1 LRRSTRRACTARL
14 RLELPKR
21 VTEWIRVIRLMNQE
35 NQVRVPISIGGIT
48 QVAREVGEVD
58 QVQSQSV
65 EQEKSRAEF

>member
-1 LRRSTRRACTARL
+1 
-14 RLELPKR
+14 
-21 VTEWIRVIRLMNQE
+21 MNQE